1 MENLRKQN
9 PINPLTEVLK
19 TLCETV
25 PPGSSL
31 CVGVSGGLDS
41 MVLLHALIPLSA
53 QFPFRLCAVHIN
65 HQLHPEAAQWQQLVE
80 DACAAWKIPCST
92 HRVSVD
98 RKDPDGLEAAARR
111 ARYAVFGAMDAD
123 FIVLAHHQDDQAET
137 LLTHLL
143 RGAGLPGL
151 SAMPTDRP
159 FAVFQARPQLLRP
172 LLNCSRKALT
182 AYAQNQGLRWV
193 DDSSNQD
200 VAHVRNY
207 LRHALSPVLDLR
219 FPAWRATLARS
230 AHHFADAQTLLNERA
245 EEDFSACGQTEGLR
259 VADVLTLGPPR
270 AANLLRW
277 WLKGQGAPACHSE
290 QLAQWLMQ
298 SAAPADRMPE
308 LAWGGWTLNRFEGLW
323 QLRRSLD
330 KHWTPLEL
338 ECWPTQDLIIPQAGV
353 LHQKAVHGQGV
364 LQTVLQEGN
373 IRVQRRQGGERLRP
387 HADRPSRSLRNLLQ
401 EAHLPPWY
409 RAALPLVFKGD
420 TLICVPGVAVD
431 VAFQAGSGE
440 AGLELYWQPPQGPS
454 PQA

>member
-1 MENLRKQN
+1 MESLRKQH
-9 PINPLTEVLK
+9 PINPLTGVLK
-19 TLCETV
+19 TLRETV

-41 MVLLHALIPLSA
+41 MVLLHTLASLSA
-53 QFPFRLCAVHIN
+53 QFPLSLSAVHIN
-65 HQLHPEAAQWQQLVE
+65 HQLHPEAALWQQLVE
-80 DACAAWKIPCST
+80 DTCTAWQIPCSIYG
-92 HRVSVD
+92 VSVD

-111 ARYAVFGAMDAD
+111 ARYAVFGVIDAD

-137 LLTHLL
+137 LLTQLL

-151 SAMPTDRP
+151 SAMPSGRP
-159 FAVFQARPQLLRP
+159 FAAFQARPQLLRP
-172 LLNCSRKALT
+172 LLNCSHKALSV
-182 AYAQNQGLRWV
+182 YAQSQDLRWV
-193 DDSSNQD
+193 NDSSNQD

-207 LRHALSPVLDLR
+207 LRHALAPILDLR

-230 AHHFADAQTLLNERA
+230 AHHFADAQMLLNERA
-245 EEDFSACGQTEGLR
+245 EEDFALCGQTEGLR
-259 VADVLTLGPPR
+259 VADVLALGPRR

-290 QLAQWLMQ
+290 QLGQWLKQ

-323 QLRRSLD
+323 QLHRTLD
-330 KHWTPLEL
+330 KHWAPLEL
-338 ECWPTQDLIIPQAGV
+338 ERWPMHDLIIPEAGV
-353 LHQKAVHGQGV
+353 LHQRAVQGQGILRSV
-364 LQTVLQEGN
+364 LQAGG

-387 HADRPSRSLRNLLQ
+387 HPDRPSRSMRNLLQ

-409 RAALPLVFKGD
+409 RAALPLVFQGEA
-420 TLICVPGVAVD
+420 LICIPGVAVD
-431 VAFQAGSGE
+431 AAFQAGPGE
-440 AGLELYWQPPQGPS
+440 AGLELHWQPPQGPS